1 MKQTFLIFSA
11 LFFFNFGYSQG
22 CSDAGFCSVGTV
34 QHQGANKEENNNQ
47 LKIGVSSGKADFDV
61 NVFTTSLEYN
71 RKIGSNFDMDVK
83 LNFQSNSLD
92 NTSVSALSD
101 AFLIGNFKI
110 NKDWK
115 TSFGVKIPLT
125 DGNLKENEVVLPMD
139 FQPSLGTFDLL
150 LAVSKKVNKFDFSLA
165 YQQPLSQNKN
175 EYVAPLNGKFFT
187 TKGFKRSGDVLLRAS
202 YKWKFAEKLNLTP
215 SILPI
220 YHLANDK
227 YLDGT
232 TEKEIE
238 KSSGLT
244 LNANLFLNY
253 LINESNAL
261 QLSFGSPLIVR
272 DARPDGLTRKYVVG
286 LQYVVAF

>member
-202 YKWKFAEKLNLTP
+202 YKWKFAEKFNLTP

-232 TEKEIE
+232 VEKEIE